1 MQILIILSGLNGSPV
16 NKIYFLQADTSSI
29 QSDSR
34 NYNNPARWTY
44 LAICGV
50 VDGKNGNCGPKGA
63 AIPFDPERNFGTSNG
78 VSENLLTDD
87 NYYYLSRTAWA
98 FYLVAL
104 FFAACALLVS
114 LAAIIA
120 RLGAYFTGLFAFLAC
135 FFQAL
140 CSALMTYVN
149 TPIPTSTLQVT
160 NFNPTAHG
168 PSRAATLS
176 APVVLMP
183 SSVSTHTVSPGVH
196 SPLSSSRRFSSALVA
211 AWARMTAARSRV
223 DTLVASAAP
232 VAVAALSTAQ
242 AKGGSEA
249 SRTSTFD
256 RDAVSLEVLLLTLR
270 SGTSKPFV

>member
-1 MQILIILSGLNGSPV
+1 MGGFASRAGLSLAAVILVAGAIVMQILIILSGLNGSPV

-140 CSALMTYVN
+140 CSALMTAWTVKGRDAFRAGGADAKLGVYAYGFSWGAFAALFLA
-149 TPIPTSTLQVT
+149 TILFCLGGRMGKDDSSKKSGGYFGRKRST
-160 NFNPTAHG
+160 
-168 PSRAATLS
+168 
-176 APVVLMP
+176 
-183 SSVSTHTVSPGVH
+183 
-196 SPLSSSRRFSSALVA
+196 
-211 AWARMTAARSRV
+211 RSRGSFV
-223 DTLVASAAP
+223 DSASERR
-232 VAVAALSTAQ
+232 V
-242 AKGGSEA
+242 GGVKDEY
-249 SRTSTFD
+249 
-256 RDAVSLEVLLLTLR
+256 E
-270 SGTSKPFV
+270 